1 MTLNPSDVLRRAIDG
16 FRVWLASVI
25 LGKRLWQEFLRNLK
39 KSGLAKYIALAE
51 EAEKD
56 KNCSCYDG
64 SGIICKRHF
73 YGEAEE

>member
-1 MTLNPSDVLRRAIDG
+1 MTPIEVLRRAVDG

-51 EAEKD
+51 KEEAELD
-56 KNCSCYDG
+56 SVPWTHG
-64 SGIICKRHF
+64 GR
-73 YGEAEE
+73 GVEE